1 MTYATLRWEVQDQL
15 YIDYHDKEWGVPET
29 DGKKL
34 FEMIC
39 LEGQQAGLSWI
50 TVLKSVRTIAK
61 PSTSSISAAVA
72 DDRRRRGKAGSGIP
86 VSSAIAVK
94 FRPLLVTRVLI
105 WRWSKT
111 ANPSQHSSGRLWITS
126 RR

>member
-1 MTYATLRWEVQDQL
+1 MQRCGWVSQDQL

-50 TVLKSVRTIAK
+50 TVLKKRENYRKAFHHFDPV
-61 PSTSSISAAVA
+61 AVA
-72 DDRRRRGKAGSGIP
+72 AMTDEDVEGWFWIP

-111 ANPSQHSSGRLWITS
+111 ANPSQLLSGRLWITS